1 MLADL
6 ARSLPAYADLLAR
19 VRRGDVRLTVAGGVG
34 ALPGILLA
42 ALGRDLGRP
51 LAIVVADEKEAER
64 LRGDLA
70 AGGLT
75 RLYHAPSPTLTPYQ
89 RIVPSLKARRYWTP
103 SCGPFSVATSGV
115 NVASDWASITQ

>member
-19 VRRGDVRLTVAGGVG
+19 VRRAEVRLTVAGGVG

-42 ALGRDLGRP
+42 ALARDLQRP
-51 LAIVVADEKEAER
+51 LAIVVADEKESER

-75 RLYHAPSPTLTPYQ
+75 GLYHAPSPSLTPYQ
-89 RIVPSLKARRYWTP
+89 RIVPSLKARREE
-103 SCGPFSVATSGV
+103 FSLLCALRDPGRIDAAILPT
-115 NVASDWASITQ
+115 